1 MKYTRNITCALL
13 GVCLVVTTVA
23 VHAQIGAQRETD
35 RTRTTPGST
44 LDKLLNPQAQ
54 SDTRLPV
61 IPLEERIDPAEY
73 IVGPNDMINV
83 GIWGGTGLSWP
94 LMVSPEGTLLV
105 PEVGEFFVSGKT
117 LESVK
122 REVSAAVKRQYTIS
136 EPTVTLVSARQ
147 FVVTVLGNVRHPGPY
162 IISSAYRVDKVI
174 ALANLIMPSDGGVSN
189 TPLDFSRRRIILRRQ
204 GQTQDM
210 LVDFERFF
218 ATREDWTNPFLR
230 EGDIIIIPPL
240 NIDQKSVSVYGAVNS
255 QNQYEYREYDSLWAI
270 IRIAQGL
277 SANADPTNV
286 ELTRLSLDGAS
297 SVSQT
302 INLQEI
308 IDGTKPDIPL
318 QPRDRIV
325 VREKADRRGDFKAHV
340 RGEVMYP
347 GMYPITSDS
356 TRLSELV
363 RRAGGFTPFAY
374 LPGAEVF
381 RKRLSPEDTFVTVPQ
396 EALLNL
402 RMNDQVVTPE
412 EQAYYDLEATIQ
424 RGNVSV
430 DFARLFQQQDR
441 AQDIIVKDGD
451 VVFIPNNSKTVYVYG
466 QVTKPGFV
474 PYQESA
480 DIRYYIQKAGGY
492 GEEADAG
499 KVRVIKAK
507 TREWV
512 HPSDTVIESGD
523 YIWVP
528 KDVRYPTGY
537 YMNMISQAA
546 SIISVVLSMTL
557 IILQLSE

>member
-1 MKYTRNITCALL
+1 MKSTFVVRIA
-13 GVCLVVTTVA
+13 GVSLSVLSLMSISQTQVDPR
-23 VHAQIGAQRETD
+23 RETD
-35 RTRTTPGST
+35 RSRITPGTT
-44 LDKLLNPQAQ
+44 LDKLLDPQSQSETRMPIIPVEETINPQ
-54 SDTRLPV
+54 T
-61 IPLEERIDPAEY
+61 Y
-73 IVGPNDMINV
+73 IVGPNDIIQV
-83 GIWGGTGLSWP
+83 GIWGGTNLSFSVI
-94 LMVSPEGTLLV
+94 VSPEGTLLV
-105 PEVGEFFVSGKT
+105 PEVGEFSVSGKT

-174 ALANLIMPSDGGVSN
+174 ALANLTMPSDGGVSN

-340 RGEVMYP
+340 RGEVLYP

-381 RKRLSPEDTFVTVPQ
+381 RKRISPEDTFVTVPQ

-412 EQAYYDLEATIQ
+412 ERAYYDLEASLQ

-430 DFARLFQQQDR
+430 DFARLFQQQDI
-441 AQDIIVKDGD
+441 AQDIIIKDGD

-474 PYQESA
+474 PHQEDA

-523 YIWVP
+523 YVWVP